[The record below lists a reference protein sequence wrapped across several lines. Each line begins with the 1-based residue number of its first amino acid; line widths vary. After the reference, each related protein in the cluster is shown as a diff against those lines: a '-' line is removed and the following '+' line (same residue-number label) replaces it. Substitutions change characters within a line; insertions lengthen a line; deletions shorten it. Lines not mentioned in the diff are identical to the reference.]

1 MPEPRASSHAGSA
14 YLLVFGLITPAAALL
29 VVVAF
34 ANQRPLAVA
43 VIAIEAVPLY

>member
-1 MPEPRASSHAGSA
+1 
-14 YLLVFGLITPAAALL
+14 LVFGLITPAPALL